1 VVDAVF
7 KRWRDRGLVAVGIG
21 MDTAEQGDPAEY
33 AARHGLTYPIAWDA
47 AGEVSRRYEVDSLP
61 TLVVVSR
68 TGKVVAV
75 RVGTTS
81 AEELEPLIR
90 AAL

>member
-1 VVDAVF
+1 
-7 KRWRDRGLVAVGIG
+7 
-21 MDTAEQGDPAEY
+21 
-33 AARHGLTYPIAWDA
+33 
-47 AGEVSRRYEVDSLP
+47 
-61 TLVVVSR
+61 VVVSR
-68 TGKVVAV
+68 EGKVIAV